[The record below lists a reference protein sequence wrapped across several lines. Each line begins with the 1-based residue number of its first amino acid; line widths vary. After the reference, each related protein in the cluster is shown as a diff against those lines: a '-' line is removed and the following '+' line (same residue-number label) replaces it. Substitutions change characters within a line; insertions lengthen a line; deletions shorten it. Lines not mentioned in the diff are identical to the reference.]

1 MCRVLIGIDATHA
14 GIRTSVRSTPPYDNA
29 SLLNGT
35 LPYPPRKLEAGVWKP
50 GGTPRRVQLLVS
62 SLKLPGSHGFGE
74 RLSPV
79 TLSAQSHSTSE
90 LLRTL
95 SRVAAS
101 KPTSWLSLQLNIL
114 SH

>member
-1 MCRVLIGIDATHA
+1 MCRVLIDIDATHA
-14 GIRTSVRSTPPYDNA
+14 GIRTSVRSTLPSDRT
-29 SLLNGT
+29 SSLNGT
-35 LPYPPRKLEAGVWKP
+35 LPYP
-50 GGTPRRVQLLVS
+50 
-62 SLKLPGSHGFGE
+62 LPAKGEESHGFGG

-95 SRVAAS
+95 SRMAAS
-101 KPTSWLSLQLNIL
+101 KPTSWLSLQRNIL